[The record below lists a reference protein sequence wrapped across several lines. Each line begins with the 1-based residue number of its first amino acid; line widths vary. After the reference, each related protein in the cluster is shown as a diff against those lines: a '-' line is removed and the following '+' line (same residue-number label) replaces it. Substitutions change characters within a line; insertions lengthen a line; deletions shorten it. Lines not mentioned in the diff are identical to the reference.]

1 MCGIGYLNREAVMPV
16 AAAPFVRTLQAEETL
31 DTVLGPTHDAW
42 IEEARQLLVPAT
54 TPVAPFWDRWSVVR
68 YLDDQFL
75 ARFRV
80 ERALLG
86 ELRPFIT
93 VREMDRLESGGERVA
108 RLHLALDQIGRRRGT
123 AAEFASV
130 TTEFLKALELWCVE
144 IELAGAR
151 VRRDTLSVEAQRMLE
166 HLEAPSRT
174 VCRL

>member
-1 MCGIGYLNREAVMPV
+1 MRI
-16 AAAPFVRTLQAEETL
+16 AAAPSVRTLQAEETL
-31 DTVLGPTHDAW
+31 DAVLGPTHDAW

-80 ERALLG
+80 ERALLS
-86 ELRPFIT
+86 ELRPFVTIH
-93 VREMDRLESGGERVA
+93 EMDRLESGGEQVA
-108 RLHLALDQIGRRRGT
+108 RLQLALDRIGRRRGT
-123 AAEFASV
+123 AAEFAAL
-130 TTEFLKALELWCVE
+130 TTEFLQALELWCVE

-151 VRRDTLSVEAQRMLE
+151 VHRDTLPADAQRMLE